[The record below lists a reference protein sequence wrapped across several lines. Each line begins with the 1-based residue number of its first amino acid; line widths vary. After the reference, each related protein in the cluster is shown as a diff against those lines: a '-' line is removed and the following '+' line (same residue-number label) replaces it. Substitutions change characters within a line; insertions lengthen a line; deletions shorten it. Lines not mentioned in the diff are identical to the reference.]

1 MALKDMIATKRH
13 AAEKGSECQELPC
26 YPVDVKG
33 MRGEWRRQGSARR
46 FYNYSSFGSPDTG

>member
-33 MRGEWRRQGSARR
+33 NERRVEKARL
-46 FYNYSSFGSPDTG
+46 GTEVLQLQ